1 MFHEVK
7 TGDLEIEAFAKG
19 ALLFQVECPGYD
31 LFVHPE
37 TERFPSSADSF
48 RKTITASE
56 FGYLANEVVS
66 MGGKNPRVI
75 PQFTSELSMF
85 PMILNTACC
94 YSSRGLL
101 LVDFPRIDAVEVK
114 FEREGALETR
124 IAHHFRS
131 VSAPQVIDGRSITPV
146 ACRKID
152 YNVIKDAVDVSPL
165 SHETMNSARKIIL
178 QSAFGDQG
186 CSALIE
192 LARHFRFVR
201 ARDAANPKNPC
212 FDLEIYAASAQP
224 QDPVTRELSDDFIT
238 PLAIFGARG
247 HRLSIDF
254 RYVCGERSVYKVLRR
269 WRS

>member
-1 MFHEVK
+1 MFHEIK
-7 TGDLEIEAFAKG
+7 TGDLEVDAFAKG
-19 ALLFQVECPGYD
+19 APLFHVQCPGYD

-66 MGGKNPRVI
+66 MGRDNPRII
-75 PQFTSELSMF
+75 PQFVSELSMF
-85 PMILNTACC
+85 PITLNTACC

-114 FEREGALETR
+114 FERGGALETR

-131 VSAPQVIDGRSITPV
+131 ASAPQVIDGKSIP
-146 ACRKID
+146 AAARREIP
-152 YNVIKDAVDVSPL
+152 YAVIKEAIDVSPS
-165 SHETMNSARKIIL
+165 SHETMNRARKIIL

-186 CSALIE
+186 YNSLIE
-192 LARHFRFVR
+192 LAKHFRFVR
-201 ARDAANPKNPC
+201 ARDAANLKNTGSD
-212 FDLEIYAASAQP
+212 FEMYAASAQP
-224 QDPVTRELSDDFIT
+224 RDPISRELRDDLIT
-238 PLAIFGARG
+238 LLAIFGARE
-247 HRLSIDF
+247 HRLSIDL
-254 RYVCGERSVYKVLRR
+254 RYVCGDRSTYNVLRR